1 MNETASNTPEQC
13 EQMLF
18 SSLAIMFK
26 VLKTIRMQDSI
37 GQRPVQR
44 YLFAVACIAAANQC
58 DKNILGKPLFIKSLS
73 KATFI
78 AQNYAELSTA
88 NCNPADSLGLLSYEQ
103 WNDMFFNYLIHLYNK
118 VLQALDVNIEVV
130 YPIDYISA
138 AIPLEHPSRA
148 NILAVSRQLL
158 LEGPIWSQL
167 VNNSLFYHPREI
179 AVAIF
184 EQANLIR

>member
-1 MNETASNTPEQC
+1 MF
-13 EQMLF
+13 F

-26 VLKTIRMQDSI
+26 VLKTLRMQDNI
-37 GQRPVQR
+37 GQRPQQR

-58 DKNILGKPLFIKSLS
+58 DKNIRGKPLFIKSLS

-78 AQNYAELSTA
+78 AQNYVELSTA
-88 NCNPADSLGLLSYEQ
+88 HCNPADSLGLLSYEQ

-118 VLQALDVNIEVV
+118 VLQALDLNIEVV
-130 YPIDYISA
+130 YPIDYISK
-138 AIPLEHPSRA
+138 AIPLEHPSRD

-158 LEGPIWSQL
+158 LEGDMSKQL

-179 AVAIF
+179 ALAIF
-184 EQANLIR
+184 DQALLARK